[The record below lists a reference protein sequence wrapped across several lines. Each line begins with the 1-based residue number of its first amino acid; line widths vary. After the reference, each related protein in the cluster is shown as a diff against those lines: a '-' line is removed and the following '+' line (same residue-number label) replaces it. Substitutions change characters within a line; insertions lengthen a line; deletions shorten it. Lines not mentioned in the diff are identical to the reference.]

1 MPFQLHPDVQ
11 DVVQSNL
18 YRQDVQDW
26 DAELAKIRRDYA
38 QSFKPPTSPEQLLAR
53 EQQQQQINREANDF
67 YRGIARDRNARQLE
81 HNVHRSPVGLDAT
94 QKRQAQAQAEASRF
108 RAELARNQSATWEE
122 WNAPSPGTPA
132 RSPRVSRPSTGGL
145 PPTPRTGGQPFRP
158 PYDPTNIHTGAPRQP
173 IGLPQ
178 TIGQRPSPLPQPVP
192 RGASPAAALSPVA
205 GVGLGAAVGA
215 TASAALGIAMGAPP
229 GPTIA
234 VAAGS
239 AIGTVGGAIAGGA
252 VGSFFGPAGTIVGS
266 QLGGLIGGFIGGG
279 LAGALSNVLMPPT
292 TDRPPAL
299 PQQGIVPPPFT
310 GGQTAGIVYEID
322 FEFSFSGTQ
331 TYQSGVQV
339 FGPIGGISI
348 NPNKD
353 GQTTIDI
360 DAVNAVTREHPTNL
374 AFIGRPNDPAPR
386 LRIHGVRRLDG
397 KPDTGGNM
405 PTPLVPPVL
414 NPQGRPQN
422 VIELS
427 PSGVPA
433 GTPNAQGAPH
443 AMPSGLPQGGTQRGD
458 SPDWIPSGSLAPKQL
473 PSPDIVPRPPIS
485 PLPDTIQPPAKNPGN
500 PKTQPDDAAQKSKK
514 NGGSN
519 IGAIA
524 AGLTPLAIAPAT
536 RVRPTPTRNRAYY
549 PGNEPISE
557 PPTAPSQSPCRG
569 NGCGG
574 ANLRQSQ
581 QNSELIRAMQAQI
594 FGLQSQLTL
603 AGIGADAVGNAAIM
617 AKLNA
622 LDAKLG
628 PQIPN
633 GGIANFIKK
642 TWDFLQVDRILS
654 VLTFIGVLHNAY
666 FLSNSLAQTLFSA
679 IGNSLAVFGVTNAEG
694 QPLEVGSI
702 VAKYTDSF
710 FKSIFGVEEVNGFKA
725 AWKKYNRIYQAAA
738 NVISSV
744 QSLVYSVQAIL
755 EVIGQNVSKIGN
767 ALKAWGAVSDRAYGW
782 MSENSSKTGILG
794 AFDRVR
800 DKTQAIEEITSNI
813 DGVASE
819 VLGARETLAEFEK
832 QTEELRKLQAEGL
845 PKPQIENLPIKQLQE
860 AQKAVS
866 VSPPITSSDLVKPEV

>member
-1 MPFQLHPDVQ
+1 MPFDFHPDVQ

-18 YRQDVQDW
+18 YRQDVADW
-26 DAELAKIRRDYA
+26 DAELAAIRRDYQ
-38 QSFKPPTSPEQLLAR
+38 QSFKPPTSPEQLLAK
-53 EQQQQQINREANDF
+53 EQQQQAINREANDF
-67 YRGIARDRNARQLE
+67 YRSVARDRNARQLE
-81 HNVHRSPVGLDAT
+81 QNVFNRPVGLDERRA
-94 QKRQAQAQAEASRF
+94 RQAAAQQEATRF
-108 RAELARNQSATWEE
+108 RSELARNQTATWEE

-178 TIGQRPSPLPQPVP
+178 SIGQRPSSLPQPVP
-192 RGASPAAALSPVA
+192 RGPSPAAALSPVA
-205 GVGLGAAVGA
+205 GVGVGAAAGA
-215 TASAALGIAMGAPP
+215 ATSAALGIAMGAPP

-234 VAAGS
+234 AAAGS
-239 AIGTVGGAIAGGA
+239 VVGSVGGAVVGGA
-252 VGSFFGPAGTIVGS
+252 VGSFFGPVGTVVGANV
-266 QLGGLIGGFIGGG
+266 GGVVGGFIGGG

-292 TDRPPAL
+292 TDRPLAL
-299 PQQGIVPPPFT
+299 PEQGRETPPFT
-310 GGQTAGIVYEID
+310 GGQTPGIIYKVQY
-322 FEFSFSGTQ
+322 EFSFAGTGTFQ
-331 TYQSGVQV
+331 GEAQV
-339 FGPIGGISI
+339 FGPIGSVRLV
-348 NPNKD
+348 PDLD
-353 GQTTIDI
+353 GFTTFLL
-360 DAVNAVTREHPTNL
+360 DAVDATYRTPKTNL
-374 AFIGRPNDPAPR
+374 AAIGRPNDPAPYIK
-386 LRIHGVRRLDG
+386 IHGVQRLDG
-397 KPDTGGNM
+397 QPDTGGNM

-414 NPQGRPQN
+414 NPQGRSQLVVNLP
-422 VIELS
+422 
-427 PSGVPA
+427 PSGAPA
-433 GTPNAQGAPH
+433 GTPNAQGAPV
-443 AMPSGLPQGGTQRGD
+443 ARPSGLPQGGTQRGD
-458 SPDWIPSGSLAPKQL
+458 SPDWIPSGSLAPKQM

-485 PLPDTIQPPAKNPGN
+485 PIPDTVAPPAKNPGN
-500 PKTQPDDAAQKSKK
+500 PKTNPDDAAQKGKQNS
-514 NGGSN
+514 GLS

-524 AGLTPLAIAPAT
+524 TGLTPLAIAPAT
-536 RVRPTPTRNRAYY
+536 RVRPTPTRNRVYY

-581 QNSELIRAMQAQI
+581 QNADLIRAMQAQI

-702 VAKYTDSF
+702 VSKYTDSF
-710 FKSIFGVEEVNGFKA
+710 FKSIFGVEEVEGFKA
-725 AWKKYNRIYQAAA
+725 AWKKYNRIYQAAS
-738 NVISSV
+738 NVVSSV
-744 QSLVYSVQAIL
+744 QSLVYSVQSIL

-832 QTEELRKLQAEGL
+832 QTEELRKLQAEGV
-845 PKPQIENLPIKQLQE
+845 PKPQIENIPIKQLQE

>member
-18 YRQDVQDW
+18 YRQDVTDW

-53 EQQQQQINREANDF
+53 EQQQQAINREANDF
-67 YRGIARDRNARQLE
+67 YRGVARDRNARQLE
-81 HNVHRSPVGLDAT
+81 HNVHRSPVGLDAR
-94 QKRQAQAQAEASRF
+94 QQRQAQAQAEATRF

-158 PYDPTNIHTGAPRQP
+158 PYDPTNVHTGSPRQP

-178 TIGQRPSPLPQPVP
+178 TIGQRPSSLPQPVP

-205 GVGLGAAVGA
+205 GVGIGAAAGA
-215 TASAALGIAMGAPP
+215 TTSAAISIAMGAPP
-229 GPTIA
+229 GPT
-234 VAAGS
+234 VAA
-239 AIGTVGGAIAGGA
+239 AIGTTVGSVGGAIAGGA
-252 VGSFFGPAGTIVGS
+252 IGSFFGPVGTVVGANV
-266 QLGGLIGGFIGGG
+266 GGVVGGFIGGG
-279 LAGALSNVLMPPT
+279 LAGALSNVVFPRSAESVPLAPQGQYVPFSGGQVCGVAYGVAFRYT
-292 TDRPPAL
+292 TRNPDTGEESDGIFSLRVFGKIAGVVIGPNGYGTAVISDTSACGGGVEQVPAL
-299 PQQGIVPPPFT
+299 
-310 GGQTAGIVYEID
+310 
-322 FEFSFSGTQ
+322 
-331 TYQSGVQV
+331 
-339 FGPIGGISI
+339 GGINFTSANIVSI
-348 NPNKD
+348 VRSD
-353 GQTTIDI
+353 G
-360 DAVNAVTREHPTNL
+360 L
-374 AFIGRPNDPAPR
+374 
-386 LRIHGVRRLDG
+386 
-397 KPDTGGNM
+397 PDTGGD
-405 PTPLVPPVL
+405 PPPVTAPPAL

-422 VIELS
+422 VISLS

-433 GTPNAQGAPH
+433 GTPNAQGAPY

-458 SPDWIPSGSLAPKQL
+458 SPDWIPSGSLAPKQM
-473 PSPDIVPRPPIS
+473 PSPDIVPRPPVS
-485 PLPDTIQPPAKNPGN
+485 PIPDTVAPPAKNPGN
-500 PKTQPDDAAQKSKK
+500 PKANPDDAAQKGKQN
-514 NGGSN
+514 NGMN

-524 AGLTPLAIAPAT
+524 SGLTPLAIAPAT
-536 RVRPTPTRNRAYY
+536 RVRPTPTRNRVYY
-549 PGNEPISE
+549 PGNEPVSE

-581 QNSELIRAMQAQI
+581 QNSELIRGMQAQMA
-594 FGLQSQLTL
+594 GLQSQLTL

-633 GGIANFIKK
+633 GGIGNFIKK

-654 VLTFIGVLHNAY
+654 VMTFIGVLHNAY

-710 FKSIFGVEEVNGFKA
+710 FKSIFGVEQVDGFKA

-832 QTEELRKLQAEGL
+832 QTEELRKLQAEGV
-845 PKPQIENLPIKQLQE
+845 PKPQIENIPIKQLQE

-866 VSPPITSSDLVKPEV
+866 VSPTISSSDLVKPEV